1 MIFEKIGIINSEFEY
16 QSDMYVVTQED
27 RIAYI
32 GKERPCDEV
41 YQAAD
46 SVYDGRRKVLLPG
59 FVNAHGHSPMCLM
72 RGYGENLPL
81 DAWLNTKIFP
91 FEAKL
96 YRKGVYWSTL
106 LTMAESMR
114 FGIVSTSDMYMF
126 CDDMVRGISES
137 GMKSNICHSVTNID
151 GKKPEENESL
161 KNMNDL
167 ILMYDGFENG
177 RIITDACL
185 HAEYTN
191 DESTIRAVA
200 EAAKEFDVRTQ
211 VHVAET
217 RKETEGCKE
226 RHQGRSPVQYLSDL
240 GLFDAPVTAAHCVWL
255 DDKDREILHNK
266 KATVAVNAISNL
278 KLNSG
283 ICDVP
288 ALQKSGVSI
297 AIGTDSVASN
307 NSLDFFEEMKTL
319 ALLAKIK
326 GGDGTIIR
334 PEEVLYSAT
343 RAGALAQGREESG
356 LIKEGFKADLTVVDM
371 DVPNMQPIYD
381 VRNNLVYSASGKDVR
396 LTMVD
401 GKVLYK
407 DGEYCTVDVEKVMAE
422 TDAARKKILSEM

>member
-1 MIFEKIGIINSEFEY
+1 MIFEKIGIIDSEFEF
-16 QSDMYVVTQED
+16 QSDMYVVTQAD
-27 RIAYI
+27 RIVYV
-32 GKERPCDEV
+32 GKEKPSEEV
-41 YQAAD
+41 YRSAGP
-46 SVYDGRRKVLLPG
+46 VYEGKRKVLLPG

-81 DAWLNTKIFP
+81 DAWLNTRIFP

-114 FGIVSTSDMYMF
+114 FGIVSTSDMYML
-126 CDDMVRGISES
+126 CDDMIRSISES

-151 GKKPEENESL
+151 GKRPEENPSL
-161 KNMNDL
+161 KNMRDL

-191 DESTIRAVA
+191 DEDTIRAVA
-200 EAAKEFDVRTQ
+200 DVAKEFDVRTQ

-217 RKETEGCKE
+217 SAETEGCQQ
-226 RHQGRSPVQYLSDL
+226 RHQNRTPVQYLADM
-240 GLFDAPVTAAHCVWL
+240 GIFDVPVTAAHCVWL
-255 DDKDREILHNK
+255 NDEDRTILRDK
-266 KATVAVNAISNL
+266 KATVAANVISNL

-283 ICDVP
+283 ICDIP
-288 ALQKSGVSI
+288 QLQKAGVSV

-307 NSLDFFEEMKTL
+307 NSLDFFEEMKTF

-326 GGDGTIIR
+326 GGNDTIIR
-334 PEEVLYSAT
+334 PEDVLYSAT
-343 RAGALAQGREESG
+343 RAGALAQGREDCG
-356 LIKEGFKADLTVVDM
+356 LVQEGFKADLVVVDL
-371 DVPNMQPIYD
+371 DVPNMQPIHD
-381 VRNNLVYSASGKDVR
+381 VRNNLVYSASGKDIL

-407 DGEYCTVDVEKVMAE
+407 DGEYCTLDIEKIMAE
-422 TDAARKKILSEM
+422 TDAARKKILSEL

>member
-1 MIFEKIGIINSEFEY
+1 MIFEKIGIIDSEFEF
-16 QSDMYVVTQED
+16 QSDMYVATRED
-27 RIAYI
+27 RIVYI
-32 GKERPCDEV
+32 GKERPSEEI
-41 YQAAD
+41 YHFAGP
-46 SVYDGRRKVLLPG
+46 VYDGKRKVLLPG

-81 DAWLNTKIFP
+81 DAWLNTRIFP

-114 FGIVSTSDMYMF
+114 FGIVSTSDMYML
-126 CDDMVRGISES
+126 CDDMIRSISES

-151 GKKPEENESL
+151 GKRPEENPSL
-161 KNMNDL
+161 KNMRDL

-191 DESTIRAVA
+191 DETTIRRVA
-200 EAAKEFDVRTQ
+200 ETAMEFDVRTQ

-217 RKETEGCKE
+217 SSETEGCRQ
-226 RHQGRSPVQYLSDL
+226 RHQNRTPVQYLADM
-240 GLFDAPVTAAHCVWL
+240 GIFDVPVTAAHCVWL
-255 DDKDREILHNK
+255 NDEDRAILRDK
-266 KATVAVNAISNL
+266 KATVAANVISNL

-283 ICDVP
+283 ICDIP
-288 ALQKSGVSI
+288 KLQKAGVSV

-307 NSLDFFEEMKTL
+307 NSLDFFEEMKTF

-326 GGDGTIIR
+326 GGNDIIVR
-334 PEEVLYSAT
+334 PEDVLYSAT
-343 RAGALAQGREESG
+343 RAGALAQGREDCG
-356 LIKEGFKADLTVVDM
+356 LVQEGFKADLIVVDL
-371 DVPNMQPIYD
+371 DVPNMQPIHD
-381 VRNNLVYSASGKDVR
+381 VRNNLVYSASGKDVL

-407 DGEYCTVDVEKVMAE
+407 DGEYCTLDIEKVMSE
-422 TDAARKKILSEM
+422 TDAARKKILSEL